1 MIFEATPLAGAFVLE
16 PEPIADARGF
26 FARLFCAATFKARGL
41 NPHLDQ
47 ISMSQNVR
55 AGTIRGF
62 HMQRPPA
69 AECKLIRVTAGAI
82 WDVIVDVRAGSATYG
97 RWFSVELSAANR
109 RLIYVPEGF
118 AHGFQTLLPD
128 TEVTYHISHPLSH
141 EHATGFPYDDPD
153 LAVSWPIP
161 GPAVISDRDRAWGA
175 FRTFK
180 PIEIN
185 HG

>member
-16 PEPIADARGF
+16 PEPIADNRGF
-26 FARLFCAATFKARGL
+26 FARLFCAATFTARGL

-47 ISMSQNVR
+47 ISISQNVR

-62 HMQRPPA
+62 HLQRPPA

-82 WDVIVDVRAGSATYG
+82 YDVIVDVRAGSETYG
-97 RWFSVELSAANR
+97 HWFGVELSAANR

-118 AHGFQTLLPD
+118 GHAFQTLLPD
-128 TEVTYHISHPLSH
+128 TEVTYHISHPLSQD
-141 EHATGFPYDDPD
+141 HATGLPFDDPD
-153 LAVSWPIP
+153 LAVSWPIQAP
-161 GPAVISDRDRAWGA
+161 IVVSDRDRAWA
-175 FRTFK
+175 SFRQFE
-180 PIEIN
+180 PIEIG

>member
-1 MIFEATPLAGAFVLE
+1 MIFEATPLAGAFVID
-16 PEPIADARGF
+16 PEPIADNRGF
-26 FARLFCAATFKARGL
+26 FARLFCAATFTTRGL

-47 ISMSQNVR
+47 ISISQNVS

-62 HMQRPPA
+62 HLQRPPA

-82 WDVIVDVRAGSATYG
+82 LDVIVDVRAGSATYG

-128 TEVTYHISHPLSH
+128 TEVTYHISHPLSS
-141 EHATGFPYDDPD
+141 EHATGLPFDDPD
-153 LAVSWPIP
+153 LAVTWPIP
-161 GPAVISDRDRAWGA
+161 EPITISDRDRAWA
-175 FRTFK
+175 PFRQFQ
-180 PIEIN
+180 PIETN